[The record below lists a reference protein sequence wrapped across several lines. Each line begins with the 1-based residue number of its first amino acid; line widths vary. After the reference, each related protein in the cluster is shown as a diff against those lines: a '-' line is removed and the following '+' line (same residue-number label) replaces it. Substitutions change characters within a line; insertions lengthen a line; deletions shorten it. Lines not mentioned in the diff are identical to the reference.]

1 METNDIDSK
10 FKIVLNLIYEERI
23 AQKYTQKD
31 VAEYLNIN
39 TGSYNLIENGKQ
51 KLLFFDLLKISRFL
65 NLDFRISNILES
77 NSHNSEKTE
86 NCKNDSKNDNF
97 SEFSKFLTVM
107 ENQSNTILSQEQTIK
122 WLREKID
129 FWNRFL

>member
-86 NCKNDSKNDNF
+86 K
-97 SEFSKFLTVM
+97 ET
-107 ENQSNTILSQEQTIK
+107 TGI
-122 WLREKID
+122 
-129 FWNRFL
+129 